1 MRLAR
6 AVALFAAVTL
16 GAALCL
22 GSVAAQEESAN
33 AEDGAPA
40 SETPEATAVAPNV
53 PLGANLTPPVPPGP
67 PLIAAPGSGHSGSS
81 SVSMAPGTQTTGRAR
96 EGAHAV
102 RAPEAEPAPES
113 IPVCADYPTWY
124 DAQLALESATDEYV
138 IGSLDP
144 DGDTIACEDV
154 MYP

>member
-6 AVALFAAVTL
+6 AFALFAALTL
-16 GAALCL
+16 CASLCL
-22 GSVAAQEESAN
+22 GSVAAQEESAT
-33 AEDGAPA
+33 AEDGASA
-40 SETPEATAVAPNV
+40 AEETPEATAVAPNV
-53 PLGANLTPPVPPGP
+53 PLGANLTPLTP
-67 PLIAAPGSGHSGSS
+67 PLIPAPGSGQAGSS

-96 EGAHAV
+96 EGANAV
-102 RAPEAEPAPES
+102 RAPEAEPAADAVPA
-113 IPVCADYPTWY
+113 CADYPTWY
-124 DAQLALESATDEYV
+124 DAQLALESSTDEHV